1 MAHRHQVDV
10 REVGQVR
17 IYMMQGERSKKVGKG
32 LKKWLSGSTPLYRE
46 IIKTAQQDG
55 LLNATAHHTHYG
67 FIGNGNVQSTDLF
80 VEVPNASLNLYVE
93 LIGPRD
99 ELELFCR
106 KHGSLLKDKVVLY
119 KHIEHWEISAR
130 RLHAIEATEAEYAE
144 PETVLTDEPE

>member
-17 IYMMQGERSKKVGKG
+17 IYMMQGERSEKTGKG
-32 LKKWLSGSTPLYRE
+32 LKNWLSGSAPLYKE
-46 IIKTAQQDG
+46 IIKTAKQDG

-67 FIGNGNVQSTDLF
+67 FSGKGKVQSGDL
-80 VEVPNASLNLYVE
+80 EMPNPSMNLYVE

-106 KHGSLLKDKVVLY
+106 KHGTLLKDKIVLY

-130 RLHAIEATEAEYAE
+130 KLQAIEASEDEYAE
-144 PETVLTDEPE
+144 PETVLTEDTGQ

>member
-10 REVGQVR
+10 REIGQVR
-17 IYMMQGERSKKVGKG
+17 IYMMQGERSKKTGKG
-32 LKKWLSGSTPLYRE
+32 IKSWLSGSAPLYKE
-46 IIKTAQQDG
+46 IIKTAKQDG

-67 FIGNGNVQSTDLF
+67 FSGNGNVESG
-80 VEVPNASLNLYVE
+80 EGEIPNKALNLYVE

-106 KHGSLLKDKVVLY
+106 KHGSLLKGKVVLY

-130 RLHAIEATEAEYAE
+130 SVHAIEAAEDEYAE
-144 PETVLTDEPE
+144 PETILTDEPE

>member
-17 IYMMQGERSKKVGKG
+17 IYMMQGERSKKTGTG
-32 LKKWLSGSTPLYRE
+32 LKNWLSGSAPLYRD
-46 IIKTAQQDG
+46 IIRAAKQDG
-55 LLNATAHHTHYG
+55 LMNATAHHTHYG
-67 FIGNGNVQSTDLF
+67 FSGNNTVQSGDL
-80 VEVPNASLNLYVE
+80 EMPNPSLNLYVE

-106 KHGSLLKDKVVLY
+106 KHGSLLKDKIVLY

-130 RLHAIEATEAEYAE
+130 SVHAIEAAPAEYAE
-144 PETVLTDEPE
+144 PETVLSDEA